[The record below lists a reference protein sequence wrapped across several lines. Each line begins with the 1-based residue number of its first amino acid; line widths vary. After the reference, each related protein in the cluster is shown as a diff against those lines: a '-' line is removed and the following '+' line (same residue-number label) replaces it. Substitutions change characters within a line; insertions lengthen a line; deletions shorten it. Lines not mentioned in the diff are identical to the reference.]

1 MNTKLRY
8 DSPMNHLLPVL
19 IAILA
24 LMLTP
29 VLAAQGVPASVTSP
43 RFGGN
48 DDHNRSNGIPASVTS
63 PGFGGN
69 GQNGNSEQQ
78 VRFFSE
84 PANPH
89 TRDHNRDG
97 NHDRSHFRHEQQI
110 QYYPYAV
117 PYYPVLDP
125 SEPSPAD
132 QPANDHSK
140 DDAEY
145 KGGPTIF
152 DRRGEGLDR
161 YDEQR
166 AAKQKP
172 KSQPETTD
180 DSAQPSTPEPVAE
193 QPTTLLIFKDGH
205 QLEIG
210 NYAILGSTLFDL
222 TPGHPRK
229 IALAELDL
237 SATIAQN
244 DDRGVDF
251 HLPTGKKAN

>member
-1 MNTKLRY
+1 MDTKLRY
-8 DSPMNHLLPVL
+8 DLPMSRLLPVL
-19 IAILA
+19 LAVLA
-24 LMLTP
+24 LTLTP

-48 DDHNRSNGIPASVTS
+48 DDHNRSNGVPASVTS
-63 PGFGGN
+63 PGFGNN
-69 GQNGNSEQQ
+69 GQNGQHVS
-78 VRFFSE
+78 FSSE
-84 PANPH
+84 PVNPH
-89 TRDHNRDG
+89 VPR

-125 SEPSPAD
+125 SEPSTAD
-132 QPANDHSK
+132 QPANDSSK